1 MNIEFNEDVTMVK
14 SEVKGDRGKRRKQ
27 DYTKA
32 VSRRNKDISRGDVFA
47 KHPWYSNLHQYSK
60 NKIHCS
66 CPLCAFNAKKHG
78 RVLYGRIL
86 PMGDK
91 KREDKLLSQLEDY
104 RKIS

>member
-1 MNIEFNEDVTMVK
+1 MGIEFIEDETIVK

-32 VSRRNKDISRGDVFA
+32 VSKRHKDISRGEMFVE
-47 KHPWYSNLHQYSK
+47 HPWYDNLHQYSK

-78 RVLYGRIL
+78 RVLFGRIL

-91 KREDKLLSQLEDY
+91 KREDKLLSQLEEY